1 MAKGYNKWTGKLD
14 YEYWSDEFLKAGTDK
29 TKAQNVITNMMKTTT
44 KGPGGVSNNDQKQV
58 VKLLDKYIKLF
69 GEDGIER
76 VYNTWDPSKNHIN
89 ELELDDAI
97 AYWQSLAKNPQIQYS
112 GASVPAGPS
121 GFPAQSVNTP
131 RDYNHVPAYNY
142 VSAEPVVTNPY
153 LDTKP
158 NSTGSGGGVTPEQI
172 TQIVDQVISNY
183 YDNHKYVAPEPEP
196 VMSAQEVADLLKIDY
211 NLDNIS
217 KDYANATNKYYDD
230 LLAEHSAN
238 TNQMVRNSYQYLN
251 QLTDAYA
258 NSYANAAPTAA
269 GKAARAANMLSMQ
282 LNAANT
288 VSDSVNGMDQTAR
301 LLEKERTKELDSGA
315 LLAEQYYNTLGTQLS
330 TAAANKNYADVQ
342 NYVAEKKALS
352 DVYAA
357 DRAYASGLANAAAA
371 KYAGL
376 ANASATSAASS
387 GNSNLLSQLYSLY
400 LQVSGGNKTTA
411 ANKFA
416 SDVLGV

>member
-14 YEYWSDEFLKAGTDK
+14 YEYWADEFLKAGDDK
-29 TKAQNVITNMMKTTT
+29 TKAQTVISDMMRATT

-58 VKLLDKYIKLF
+58 VKLLDKYIKTF

-112 GASVPAGPS
+112 GASVPAYTS
-121 GFPAQSVNTP
+121 GLPAQSIDTPKDYSDVNT
-131 RDYNHVPAYNY
+131 A
-142 VSAEPVVTNPY
+142 PVVTNPNTNIN
-153 LDTKP
+153 TKS
-158 NSTGSGGGVTPEQI
+158 NATVSGGGGVTPEQI
-172 TQIVDQVISNY
+172 TQIVDQVISKY
-183 YDNHKYVAPEPEP
+183 YDNNKYVAPEPEP
-196 VMSAQEVADLLKIDY
+196 VMTAQEVADLLKIDY
-211 NLDNIS
+211 NLNNIS
-217 KDYANATNKYYDD
+217 KEYSDATNKYYDD

-288 VSDSVNGMDQTAR
+288 VADSVNGMNQTAR
-301 LLEKERTKELDSGA
+301 LLEKERNKELASGA

-330 TAAANKNYADVQ
+330 TAAAKKNYADVQ
-342 NYVAEKKALS
+342 SYVAQKKALS

-357 DRAYASGLANAAAA
+357 DRTYASGLANAAAA
-371 KYAGL
+371 KYTGL
-376 ANASATSAASS
+376 VNASATTAASS
-387 GNSNLLSQLYSLY
+387 GNNSLLNQLYSLY
-400 LQVSGGNKTTA
+400 LQTAGGNKTTA